1 MKQTVV
7 LGAARTP
14 FGKFGGA
21 LAALGA
27 PELGGA
33 AIRSAVDRS
42 GLENGELEHSIFGVV
57 VQAGIGQ
64 IPSRQA
70 NAHAD
75 LPYSLTTETLNQVCA
90 SGLRSATLAETII
103 RAGDCDV
110 ILAGGME
117 SMSNAP
123 YLLSKARWGA
133 RMGDA
138 AMTDAMMHDG
148 LLDAFEE
155 VNMIRFGTDGA
166 KKFNLTR
173 ERQDEWALRSHQR
186 AAAATDDGRLAEEIV
201 GLKVTGKK
209 GNTTYVEADES
220 IRRDTTIEKLASL
233 KPIDEG
239 GTVTAGN
246 APGVT
251 DGAGALVLASESF
264 AERRNLE
271 PLGAIVAHAK
281 IAEEPPNLL
290 TVPGNAG
297 KLALKKAGWKAED
310 LDLVEINEAFAGV
323 ALHSTD
329 MLGVDPEIVNV
340 NGGALALG
348 HPIGASGARILM
360 TLLYELRRRGG
371 GRGLAA
377 ICSRWR
383 TGRCRSGGSLA
394 VYRIHPPKRRPVVL
408 IVDRH
413 ESLTFRHP
421 GGPST

>member
-1 MKQTVV
+1 VERAVV

-14 FGKFGGA
+14 FGRFGGA
-21 LAALGA
+21 LSPLSA
-27 PELGGA
+27 PELGGV
-33 AIRSAVDRS
+33 AIREAVMRS
-42 GLENGELEHSIFGVV
+42 GVEDEEIQHSIFGIV
-57 VQAGIGQ
+57 VQAGVGQ

-70 NAHAD
+70 NFRAG
-75 LPYSLTTETLNQVCA
+75 LPFELTTETLNQVCA
-90 SGLRSATLAETII
+90 SGLRSATLAETLI
-103 RAGDCDV
+103 RAGDYEV
-110 ILAGGME
+110 VLAGGME

-123 YLLSKARWGA
+123 YLLPKARWGI

-138 AMTDAMMHDG
+138 PAIDAMMHDG
-148 LLDAFEE
+148 LLDAFEH

-166 KKFNLTR
+166 RKFDIPR

-186 AAAATDDGRLAEEIV
+186 AAAATDEGRLAEEIV
-201 GLKVTGKK
+201 GVKVPGKK
-209 GNTTYVEADES
+209 GEVNYVESDES
-220 IRRDTTIEKLASL
+220 IRPDTTLEKLAAL
-233 KPIDEG
+233 APLDEG

-251 DGAGALVLASESF
+251 DGAGALVLASEGV
-264 AERRNLE
+264 AGRGNLE

-281 IAEEPPNLL
+281 VAEEPPNLL

-297 KLALKKAGWKAED
+297 KLALEKAGWSAED

-323 ALHSTD
+323 AIHSTEI
-329 MLGVDPEIVNV
+329 LGVDPEIVNV

-377 ICSRWR
+377 ICS
-383 TGRCRSGGSLA
+383 GGGQGDA
-394 VYRIHPPKRRPVVL
+394 VLVEV
-408 IVDRH
+408 
-413 ESLTFRHP
+413 
-421 GGPST
+421 